1 MIPVKPALYYRTFFI
16 TRYMN
21 KHTEITRLT
30 PRGQL
35 DILSQLEV
43 AQLKR
48 GSSEDGLYE
57 TFRRCALAVL
67 NVDSQ
72 TDDAREVLQQ
82 YRDFEI
88 RVIQQER
95 GIKLEIENAPES
107 AFVDGRVI
115 TGIQEQLFAV
125 LRDVSYVKN
134 KIKFNQIFDANTGE
148 GLTNIVFHILRNA
161 RVLVPEVEPNLV
173 VCWGGHSIQRPEYD
187 YCKTTGYELGLRG
200 LNICTGCGPGAMKAP
215 MKGAAIGHNKQ
226 RTPRGRFVGFTEPG
240 IIAAE
245 TPNPIVNELVILPDI
260 EKRLE
265 AFVRAGHAIIVF
277 PGGVGTAEEILFI
290 LGILLNPENRAVP
303 FPLILTGPA
312 SSRDYFRQI
321 DDFIQLTL
329 GREAKEHYTII
340 IDDPVKVA
348 RETAAG
354 LESVRNFRRTHSDAY
369 YFNWILKI
377 DHSFQQPFVPSHD
390 NVAKL
395 ELSRD
400 LPSHLLAAD
409 LRRAFSA
416 IVSGNVKAD
425 GIRAIEKQGPF
436 QIRGDHEIMQSLDA
450 LLHSF
455 VDQQRMK
462 VPGKRYIPCYCLLDQ

>member
-1 MIPVKPALYYRTFFI
+1 
-16 TRYMN
+16 MN
-21 KHTEITRLT
+21 KQSEIARLT
-30 PRGQL
+30 PRGQM

-43 AQLKR
+43 AQLKKR
-48 GSSEDGLYE
+48 SSEGGLYD

-67 NVDSQ
+67 NVDSE
-72 TDDAREVLQQ
+72 TDDAREVLEQ
-82 YRDFEI
+82 YKDFDI

-107 AFVDGRVI
+107 AFVDGRVM

-134 KIKFNQIFDANTGE
+134 KIELNQIFDTSTG
-148 GLTNIVFHILRNA
+148 GGITNVVFHILRNA

-187 YCKTTGYELGLRG
+187 YCKDVGYHLGLRG

-226 RTPRGRFVGFTEPG
+226 RIPRGRFVGLTEPG

-245 TPNPIVNELVILPDI
+245 SPNPIVNELVILPDI

-265 AFVRAGHAIIVF
+265 AFVRAGHAIVVF
-277 PGGVGTAEEILFI
+277 PGGVGTAEEILFL

-312 SSRDYFRQI
+312 SSKEYFRQI
-321 DDFIQLTL
+321 DEFIKLTL
-329 GREAKEHYTII
+329 GKAAQEHYTII

-348 RETAAG
+348 REIAAG

-369 YFNWILKI
+369 YFNWILRI
-377 DHSFQQPFVPSHD
+377 DHSFQQPFEPTHE
-390 NVAKL
+390 NVANL
-395 ELSRD
+395 EISRD
-400 LPSHLLAAD
+400 RPLHLLASD

-416 IVSGNVKAD
+416 IVSGNVKED
-425 GIRAIEKQGPF
+425 GIHAIERHGPYR
-436 QIRGDHEIMQSLDA
+436 ISGDAEIMRSLDA

-455 VDQQRMK
+455 VEQQRMK
-462 VPGKRYIPCYCLLDQ
+462 VPGKRYTPCYSVHER